1 MPPKAKLLGPPPCA
15 ASAASVL
22 QNIAIAKEHEEPQ
35 TAVRAEPVQ
44 TQLDA
49 TQEQAEPSA
58 PATMDACVGS
68 AAKMDVDHEDVFCL
82 EIDTLTTFAP
92 ADPDA
97 AHGEHVGV
105 CRICKK
111 PVLSTERYT
120 TWVPKGKLHYV
131 RHVECQKMVNT
142 MHGLLSKGCNGRLK
156 DLWVAEP
163 TEEKLKW
170 WHRHPGLTPDQLK
183 TELEAQYGE
192 EIAEARDR
200 IRGYKGVPTDVV
212 TLRKKYLPERQE
224 MFDNIIQNAGRVTC
238 PITGATLYEDPSY
251 ENHNVYTERTTQ
263 VTKRTAEQTS
273 TVAPKKLKRAE
284 EDAEIKDFNAQLD
297 EVSRKR
303 KSSTRPSLEETLKK
317 KPLTEYI
324 KKKLENIGE
333 KAGEAMDAF
342 EALQQKLTEVATQ
355 VPAKSIEIL
364 QQAGLDVQSNT
375 AQVDEMIGAGECD
388 ARVHSFFK
396 RASEDTAALKKQTKL
411 VGELICQL
419 E

>member
-1 MPPKAKLLGPPPCA
+1 MSANRKVGRPSIASLTQPPAPSETAK
-15 ASAASVL
+15 SVL
-22 QNIAIAKEHEEPQ
+22 QNLANAKEHEDVGAEPV
-35 TAVRAEPVQ
+35 ANAKEHEDVGAEPVQ

-49 TQEQAEPSA
+49 TQEQAEPTA

-68 AAKMDVDHEDVFCL
+68 AAKKDVDHEDVFCL
-82 EIDTLTTFAP
+82 DIDTLTTFAP

-170 WHRHPGLTPDQLK
+170 WHRHPGLTNDQLK
-183 TELEAQYGE
+183 TELEAQYSE
-192 EIAEARDR
+192 ELAETRDR
-200 IRGYKGVPTDVV
+200 MRGYKGVPTDVV

-251 ENHNVYTERTTQ
+251 ENNYVFTERTTQ

-273 TVAPKKLKRAE
+273 TVCL
-284 EDAEIKDFNAQLD
+284 LYT
-297 EVSRKR
+297 
-303 KSSTRPSLEETLKK
+303 STSPR
-317 KPLTEYI
+317 
-324 KKKLENIGE
+324 
-333 KAGEAMDAF
+333 D
-342 EALQQKLTEVATQ
+342 
-355 VPAKSIEIL
+355 
-364 QQAGLDVQSNT
+364 
-375 AQVDEMIGAGECD
+375 
-388 ARVHSFFK
+388 
-396 RASEDTAALKKQTKL
+396 
-411 VGELICQL
+411 
-419 E
+419 